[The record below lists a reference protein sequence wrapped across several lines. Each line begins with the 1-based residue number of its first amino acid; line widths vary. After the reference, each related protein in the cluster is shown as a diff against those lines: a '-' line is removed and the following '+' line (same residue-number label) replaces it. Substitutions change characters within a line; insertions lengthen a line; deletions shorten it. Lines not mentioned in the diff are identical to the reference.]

1 MAVHGSSSPIMPSSR
16 REPPKPRPRR
26 QYSYPSTTPKPA
38 AGLRAFGQAA
48 RDSFGGQGATVAK
61 RFADR
66 ARAFAASTSRF
77 FGGAVET
84 SSFSR
89 CCVACA
95 TSFTARWKAAS
106 LAFDGF
112 DIPAIFRT
120 YCRAASC
127 TSAELAGG
135 SKLFKGLMF
144 RHILPFCPTQPMP
157 PLDQLGGASSR
168 VNFGAAAPFVLLGL
182 TRPNRTSPSEPTQ
195 CA

>member
-1 MAVHGSSSPIMPSSR
+1 MALQVELLDSGQTNSTVTTHAYASGWQDHRSRSPARPTAASSWSR
-16 REPPKPRPRR
+16 VRDARLQRWP
-26 QYSYPSTTPKPA
+26 
-38 AGLRAFGQAA
+38 AA
-48 RDSFGGQGATVAK
+48 RDGFGGHCATVAK
-61 RFADR
+61 RLADR

-84 SSFSR
+84 SSSSR

-106 LAFDGF
+106 LVFDGF

-127 TSAELAGG
+127 TSAEVAGG

-144 RHILPFCPTQPMP
+144 RHIPPFYCAPR
-157 PLDQLGGASSR
+157 ASESHLSR
-168 VNFGAAAPFVLLGL
+168 VKLRCGRPFV
-182 TRPNRTSPSEPTQ
+182 R
-195 CA
+195 